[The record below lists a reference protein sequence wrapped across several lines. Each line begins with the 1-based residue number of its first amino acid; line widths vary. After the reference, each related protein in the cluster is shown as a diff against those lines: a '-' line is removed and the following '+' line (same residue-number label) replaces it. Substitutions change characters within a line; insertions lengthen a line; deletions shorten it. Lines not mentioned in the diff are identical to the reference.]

1 MVKLSGGIFEDEPAG
16 SRNVA
21 KVETPVGG
29 ASSRNDSSPYGSA
42 TVQSLS
48 ATATGRPPV
57 QAIILSRA
65 YMDQN
70 VLRCSSF

>member
-1 MVKLSGGIFEDEPAG
+1 MVKLPGGMSEAEPAG
-16 SRNVA
+16 SRKAVS
-21 KVETPVGG
+21 VETPVGCV
-29 ASSRNDSSPYGSA
+29 SPLKDSWPYGSA

-65 YMDQN
+65 
-70 VLRCSSF
+70 